1 MNAPSKFPAVDA
13 IAPLSIELHAGPQ
26 PLWSTLLRYRLGV
39 AGFVILATLVIA
51 ALLAPVL
58 FPEDPLSTVA
68 SALLPPFQDPAFP
81 LGTDPLG
88 RDVLAQLVHGA
99 RMSLAIGFLSALVSL
114 VIGLIVG
121 MLAGY
126 FGGFAD
132 DVLMRLTELVQ
143 TTPSFLLAVV
153 IVSLGGP
160 SLGMM
165 TFAIGIGSF
174 PTIARLVRAE
184 FRWLRNSD
192 FVLAARAQAYSPFR
206 IVFQEIL
213 PNALPPVIVTASV
226 LIASAILTEAGLS
239 FLGLGDANIPTW
251 GSMIGTGRTM
261 LQDAWYLTAIPGLLI
276 IITIVSVNL
285 IGDALSEALNPKLRR
300 AR

>member
-1 MNAPSKFPAVDA
+1 MNAPSKFPVSDPM
-13 IAPLSIELHAGPQ
+13 APVSIGIETRPQ
-26 PLWSTLLRYRLGV
+26 PLWNSLLRYPLGLTG
-39 AGFVILATLVIA
+39 AVILTALVVT
-51 ALLAPVL
+51 ALSAHIL
-58 FPEDPLSTVA
+58 FPDDPLSTVA
-68 SALLPPFQDPAFP
+68 TALLPPFQDPAYP

-114 VIGLIVG
+114 VVGLVVG
-121 MLAGY
+121 VIAGY
-126 FGGFAD
+126 FGGFVD
-132 DVLMRLTELVQ
+132 DILMRLTELFQ

-184 FRWLRNSD
+184 FRWLRNSE
-192 FVLAARAQAYSPFR
+192 FALAARSQGYSPLR
-206 IVFQEIL
+206 IVLQEIL

-239 FLGLGDANIPTW
+239 FLGLGDPNIPTW

-261 LQDAWYLTAIPGLLI
+261 LQDAWYLTAIPGLCI
-276 IITIVSVNL
+276 IVTIVSVNL
-285 IGDALSEALNPKLRR
+285 IGEALSDILNPRLRR
-300 AR
+300 NR